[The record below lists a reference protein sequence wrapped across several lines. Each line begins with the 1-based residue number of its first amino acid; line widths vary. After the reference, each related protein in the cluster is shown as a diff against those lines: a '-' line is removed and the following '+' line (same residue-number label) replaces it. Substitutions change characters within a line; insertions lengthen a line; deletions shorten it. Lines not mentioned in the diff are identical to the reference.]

1 MAAGSQP
8 VSVLTRLV
16 IKTCNIRLQPPA
28 AKHNACKLLALL
40 APDVTG
46 DTYCV
51 CLHSVEALLA
61 NNLLLSLDK
70 IYCYKKAKFNGF
82 VLMVVAAT
90 TSTGRSCHGTKK
102 AK

>member
-1 MAAGSQP
+1 MSAGSQP
-8 VSVLTRLV
+8 VRVLTRLV

-28 AKHNACKLLALL
+28 AKNNARKLLAL
-40 APDVTG
+40 
-46 DTYCV
+46 
-51 CLHSVEALLA
+51 EALLA

-70 IYCYKKAKFNGF
+70 IYCYKKANGHKKANGF

-90 TSTGRSCHGTKK
+90 TSTGRSCNGTKK